1 MEKRLIE
8 KAKTARL
15 KAYAPYSKFLVG
27 AAVLTSTS
35 NIYIGCNIENSS
47 YSLTCCAERVAIF
60 QAIAAGEKDFQ
71 AMAIVGDTEQ
81 PITPCGACRQVIN
94 EFFNDETP
102 IYLANLSGQIKQLT
116 INDLLPLSFNDEH
129 FYKS

>member
-27 AAVLTSTS
+27 AAVLTSTN

-116 INDLLPLSFNDEH
+116 INDLLPLSFNDVH